1 MKKTLCIILSLIF
14 TVSLSLYFTATASNV
29 LFGDANS
36 DGKVDAKD
44 LIVERQYLAG
54 KIGADK
60 INLFNARVSSVRQE
74 SVLTLK
80 IKDVQTL
87 IKYLTKNADNLTP
100 KWYTNVGDNANK
112 YSIDQL
118 KSNIL
123 LCGRAEYG
131 ENSVLLSQTASGFK
145 FTADCDG
152 SIIIDYSADKDCR
165 ISIAVDED
173 YDNQKLVTLRSDK
186 ASVHAALNIKKGLH
200 TIEIRKATEHG
211 NCQLITVKAITL
223 NGEKSSVPATKKH
236 RIEFYGDS
244 ITAGYGNIELQAGE
258 EQESANKG
266 SWQYQDGTRT
276 YATFTAHKFDAD
288 YSIAAASGHG
298 VLGGYSNYTQTFDKY
313 FDYSIVKN
321 KTPWSRK
328 NYNADL
334 IVINFGSNDNS
345 REGNNLNVDNFVNK
359 ASEIVES
366 MHKDNPNAKI
376 LWVTGMNYVSD
387 TAKLCTA
394 LQKLDEK
401 YDYLNYR
408 KVPARHSGGDSH
420 PTVNE
425 HKYHADNLTQIIN
438 ELYPDMF
445 K

>member
-1 MKKTLCIILSLIF
+1 MKKTVSFLLSLLFFISVCTF
-14 TVSLSLYFTATASNV
+14 SSVTASSV
-29 LFGDANS
+29 LFGDANG
-36 DGKVDAKD
+36 DGKVDSKD

-54 KIGADK
+54 LIGSDK
-60 INLFNARVSSVRQE
+60 INLFNARVSSLKQE
-74 SVLTLK
+74 SVPTLK
-80 IKDVQTL
+80 IKDVNTL
-87 IKYLTKNADNLTP
+87 IKYLSKNTDKLTP
-100 KWYTNVGDNANK
+100 KWYTEIGDNAVK
-112 YSIDQL
+112 YTVNDL
-118 KSNIL
+118 KSSIL
-123 LCGRAEYG
+123 LCSRAEYG
-131 ENSVLLSQTASGFK
+131 ENSILLSQTASGFK
-145 FTADCDG
+145 FSAECEG
-152 SIIIDYSADKDCR
+152 SILIDYSADKDCR
-165 ISIAVDED
+165 LSVVVDED
-173 YDNQKLVTLRSDK
+173 YDNEKLITLRNDK
-186 ASVHAALNIKKGLH
+186 YSAYADLNMKKGTH

-211 NCQLITVKAITL
+211 NCPLVTVNSITL
-223 NGEKSSVPATKKH
+223 NGEKSTAPQSKKH

-244 ITAGYGNIELQAGE
+244 ITAGYGNMELLDGE

-276 YATFTAHKFDAD
+276 YATFTAHSSNSD
-288 YSIAAASGHG
+288 YAVAAASGHG

-321 KTPWSRK
+321 KTLWSRK

-345 REGNNLNVDNFVNK
+345 REGNNLDVDAFVNK

-366 MHKDNPNAKI
+366 MHSDNPNAEI
-376 LWVTGMNYVSD
+376 LWVTGMNYIPD
-387 TAKLCTA
+387 NAKLCTA

-408 KVPARHSGGDSH
+408 KMTAKHSGGDSH

-425 HKYHADNLTQIIN
+425 HKFHADNLVKIIN